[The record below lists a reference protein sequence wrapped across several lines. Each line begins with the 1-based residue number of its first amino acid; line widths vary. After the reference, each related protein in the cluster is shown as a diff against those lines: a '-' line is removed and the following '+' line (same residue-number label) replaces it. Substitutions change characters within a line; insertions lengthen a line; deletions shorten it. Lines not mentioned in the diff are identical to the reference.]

1 MPWAQGWVVPGIR
14 PARPV
19 DELQHLHAG
28 VRVIDERHGGQFDA
42 ELGDREGDPLLGV
55 RVDGGK
61 VTGFRSSGMVDAF
74 LRCHR
79 ARLSCIMRN
88 LLIPCLEELETG
100 DGTAGVACPALQ
112 ATAPVRRQGR

>member
-1 MPWAQGWVVPGIR
+1 MSGMAASSTPSWGIGKGTHSWVFVSM
-14 PARPV
+14 AV
-19 DELQHLHAG
+19 S
-28 VRVIDERHGGQFDA
+28 
-42 ELGDREGDPLLGV
+42 
-55 RVDGGK
+55 

-79 ARLSCIMRN
+79 ARPSCIMRN

-100 DGTAGVACPALQ
+100 DGTAGVACPAPQ